1 MHAYIL
7 CQLDRSVAR
16 DVQQRIGSK
25 PPVIESRILFGEWD
39 LIVEIEA
46 KNQQRVSDFVIDEL
60 RGDEDISL
68 TSTLIAAE

>member
-7 CQLDRSVAR
+7 CQLDRTKAR

-25 PPVIESRILFGEWD
+25 PLVQDARILFGEWD

-46 KNQQRVSDFVIDEL
+46 KNQQRISEFVIDEL
-60 RGDEDISL
+60 RGDEDIRL